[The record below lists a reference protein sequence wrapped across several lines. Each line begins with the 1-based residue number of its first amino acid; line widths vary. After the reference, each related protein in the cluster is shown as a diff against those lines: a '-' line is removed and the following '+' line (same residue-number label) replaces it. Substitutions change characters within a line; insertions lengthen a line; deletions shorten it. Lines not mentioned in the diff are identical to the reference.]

1 MTQHIVALRALNIRA
16 QLACHGCTDDMH
28 TGHSSA
34 LLLVDCASPPMW
46 LGVHLC
52 AHIAGLHN
60 HQEVQVASR
69 SRLSLAQGEGAT
81 WIGSYMC
88 CSNLLC
94 NLKIHIRITIFVKN
108 KQVVSVW
115 VQSNLF
121 IFIRPESDHW
131 LCLSLTWLT
140 EGLTNCCLVNLI
152 VVTLA
157 CEDAN
162 SKLVEVFTVADL
174 DA

>member
-34 LLLVDCASPPMW
+34 LLLVDCAPPTMW

-69 SRLSLAQGEGAT
+69 SRLPLAISQGERAT
-81 WIGSYMC
+81 WIDSYMC
-88 CSNLLC
+88 CSSLLC
-94 NLKIHIRITIFVKN
+94 NLKIHIRTTIFVKN

-115 VQSNLF
+115 VQSNLYHF
-121 IFIRPESDHW
+121 YQTRVGSLAMLVTH
-131 LCLSLTWLT
+131 SLTDWLSD
-140 EGLTNCCLVNLI
+140 CHLVNL
-152 VVTLA
+152 
-157 CEDAN
+157 
-162 SKLVEVFTVADL
+162 
-174 DA
+174 

>member
-34 LLLVDCASPPMW
+34 LLLVDYASPPMW

-115 VQSNLF
+115 VQSNLYHF
-121 IFIRPESDHW
+121 YQTRVGSLAMLVTH
-131 LCLSLTWLT
+131 SLTDWLSD
-140 EGLTNCCLVNLI
+140 CRLVNL
-152 VVTLA
+152 
-157 CEDAN
+157 
-162 SKLVEVFTVADL
+162 
-174 DA
+174 